1 MYDQLCLEVINEMF
15 LMGNIRLTFG
25 DYRLFMIKQ
34 IHNEFI
40 SGLDIIMIIYIYQV
54 PLVWDSLIF
63 KTKVDG
69 LNFSWQNFTKKW
81 NVIG

>member
-54 PLVWDSLIF
+54 PLV
-63 KTKVDG
+63 
-69 LNFSWQNFTKKW
+69 
-81 NVIG
+81 